1 MKRVII
7 GIALAAAAFG
17 ATAFAYT
24 RWSRGG
30 LAATL
35 PTQIAERSTFV
46 DYLEVRG
53 ELRPVVSRLI
63 TAPSSGS
70 DLLIVGLATNGA
82 SVKTGDVVVQFDST
96 TQQRTL
102 EQRRSELKQA
112 ESEVTKAE
120 AEGRRRVQAAEAE
133 LTQLRSAAARARLD
147 LGSAELVSRVEAEK
161 LQLALSDA
169 EQHVIQ
175 LEQKIEGER
184 RGSAADLAIARQ
196 KRDKAGYDVAETE
209 RIIESLTVK
218 APTTGQVSLMP
229 NFRAGGPMSRSA
241 PEFKRGDRAW
251 FGAPIADLPD
261 LSSVRMTC
269 RVDEADRARVQN
281 KSVVSIRVDAIPDR
295 EFEGRITDI
304 SVVARPDFTSFPP
317 VRNFDVLV
325 ALGETDPRVKS
336 GMSASARIE
345 LDRLPDVIVVPSSAV
360 FLREGAT
367 VVYVIRGG
375 SAEARPVMVAR
386 RSKDR
391 VALSGG
397 LNPGERVALSD
408 PLAEGRP

>member
-1 MKRVII
+1 MKRVVI
-7 GIALAAAAFG
+7 GLVIGVVLLAASAMAVRG
-17 ATAFAYT
+17 
-24 RWSRGG
+24 WSRGG
-30 LAATL
+30 LATL
-35 PTQIAERSTFV
+35 PTQIAEQSTFV

-63 TAPSSGS
+63 TAPSSGA

-82 SVKTGDVVVQFDST
+82 AVKAGDVVVQFDST

-112 ESEVTKAE
+112 ESEVAKAE

-133 LTQLRSAAARARLD
+133 LVQLRSAAARAKLD
-147 LGSAELVSRVEAEK
+147 LSGAELVSRVEAEK

-169 EQHVIQ
+169 DQHVIQ
-175 LEQKIEGER
+175 LEQKLEGER

-218 APTTGQVSLMP
+218 APTSGQISLMP

-269 RVDEADRARVQN
+269 RVDEADRARVQTQ
-281 KSVVSIRVDAIPDR
+281 SVVKVRVDAIPDR

-317 VRNFDVLV
+317 VRNFDVMV
-325 ALGETDPRVKS
+325 ALGDTDPRVKS

-345 LDRLPDVIVVPSSAV
+345 LDRLPNVIVVPSSAV
-360 FLREGAT
+360 FLRDGAT
-367 VVYVIRGG
+367 VVYVVRGG
-375 SAEARPVMVAR
+375 SAEARAVTVAR

-391 VALSGG
+391 LALSGG
-397 LNPGERVALSD
+397 LDPGERVALSD
-408 PLAEGRP
+408 PLVEGRP

>member
-1 MKRVII
+1 MKRLVI
-7 GIALAAAAFG
+7 GIAIAAVLL
-17 ATAFAYT
+17 TASAIALS
-24 RWSRGG
+24 RWSRGN
-30 LAATL
+30 LAAL
-35 PTQIAERSTFV
+35 PTAVVEQSTFV

-63 TAPSSGS
+63 TAPSSGA
-70 DLLIVGLATNGA
+70 DLLIVGLAGNG
-82 SVKTGDVVVQFDST
+82 STVKEGDVVVQFDST

-112 ESEVTKAE
+112 ESEVSRAE
-120 AEGRRRVQAAEAE
+120 AEGRRRVQSAEAE
-133 LTQLRSAAARARLD
+133 LSQLRSAAARARLD
-147 LGSAELVSRVEAEK
+147 LGGAELVSRVEAEK

-175 LEQKIEGER
+175 LERKVEGER

-196 KRDKAGYDVAETE
+196 KRDKAGYDIAETE
-209 RIIESLTVK
+209 RIIEALTVK
-218 APTTGQVSLMP
+218 APTAGQISLMP

-269 RVDEADRARVQN
+269 RVDEADRARVQTQ
-281 KSVVSIRVDAIPDR
+281 SVVKVRVDAIPDR
-295 EFEGRITDI
+295 EFEGRISDI

-345 LDRLPDVIVVPSSAV
+345 LDKLANVIVVPSSAV
-360 FLREGAT
+360 FLRDGAT
-367 VVYVIRGG
+367 VVYVVSGG
-375 SAEARPVMVAR
+375 AAVPRPVIVAR

-397 LNPGERVALSD
+397 LAPGERVALSD

>member
-7 GIALAAAAFG
+7 GLLIAGSILAASVAAFRG
-17 ATAFAYT
+17 
-24 RWSRGG
+24 WSRGT
-30 LAATL
+30 LATL
-35 PTQIAERSTFV
+35 PTQVAEQSTFV

-70 DLLIVGLATNGA
+70 DLLIVGLASNGA
-82 SVKTGDVVVQFDST
+82 SVKAGDVVVQFDST

-133 LTQLRSAAARARLD
+133 LVQLRSAAARAKLD
-147 LGSAELVSRVEAEK
+147 LSGAELVSRVEAEK

-175 LEQKIEGER
+175 LERKLEGER

-218 APTTGQVSLMP
+218 APTTGQISLMP

-269 RVDEADRARVQN
+269 RVDEADRGRVQA
-281 KSVVSIRVDAIPDR
+281 KSAVNVRVDAIPDR

-317 VRNFDVLV
+317 VRNFDVMV
-325 ALGETDPRVKS
+325 ALGDTDPRVKS

-345 LDRLPDVIVVPSSAV
+345 LDRLPNVIVVPSSAV
-360 FLREGAT
+360 FIRDGAT
-367 VVYVIRGG
+367 VVYVVRGG
-375 SAEARPVMVAR
+375 SADARPVTVAR

-397 LNPGERVALSD
+397 LTPGERIALSD
-408 PLAEGRP
+408 PLVEGRP